1 MLVLGIPGLYC
12 ECQDGFHLQELTLVN
27 NAESVLDLMIA
38 YIYVLFL
45 LLLLLLLLHL
55 QLLLLLPF
63 LTGAFFM
70 ETLESLLCMVHKISL
85 KKKVYYNIW
94 SPS

>member
-38 YIYVLFL
+38 YICVVSAAVTVAVAFAVAVAVAVLD
-45 LLLLLLLLHL
+45 
-55 QLLLLLPF
+55 
-63 LTGAFFM
+63 
-70 ETLESLLCMVHKISL
+70 
-85 KKKVYYNIW
+85 
-94 SPS
+94 

>member
-38 YIYVLFL
+38 YICVVSAAAVTVAVVFAVAVAVFVL
-45 LLLLLLLLHL
+45 
-55 QLLLLLPF
+55 
-63 LTGAFFM
+63 
-70 ETLESLLCMVHKISL
+70 E
-85 KKKVYYNIW
+85 
-94 SPS
+94 

>member
-1 MLVLGIPGLYC
+1 MFVLGIPGLYC
-12 ECQDGFHLQELTLVN
+12 ECQDGFHLQELILVN

-45 LLLLLLLLHL
+45 LLLLLLLHL
-55 QLLLLLPF
+55 QLLLLFSF
-63 LTGAFFM
+63 LNEAFFL
-70 ETLESLLCMVHKISL
+70 ETLESLLCMVHNISL

-94 SPS
+94 SPI